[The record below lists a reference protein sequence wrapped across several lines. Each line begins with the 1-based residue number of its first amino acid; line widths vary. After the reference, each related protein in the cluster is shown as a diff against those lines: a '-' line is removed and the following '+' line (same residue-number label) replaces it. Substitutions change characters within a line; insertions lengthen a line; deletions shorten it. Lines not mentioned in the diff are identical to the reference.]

1 MSGQTKLK
9 KTKSLSVLGYFNYFF
24 LLLLKNETV
33 RVWIYIYILKKKL
46 KHKNNINNYYN
57 LTI

>member
-33 RVWIYIYILKKKL
+33 RVWIYKHIYIIG
-46 KHKNNINNYYN
+46 NIKI
-57 LTI
+57 T